1 MTALP
6 IARPGTFIVFWAG
19 LFVFLW
25 ASGFLSAKFGFPYAE
40 PLTFLVWRYGLAVAC
55 LVPIALALRTSWP
68 RTWGQAGHIAVA
80 GLGIQTGY
88 LVGVYCA
95 IYNGISTGVIALI
108 VGLQPLLTGALA
120 GSVLGERVT
129 PRQWLGLVLGF
140 AGLGLVVAEKVAL
153 GSATAAGL
161 AFGLLGLVAITF
173 GTLYQKRY
181 CAGMQMW
188 SGISIQAM
196 VSVLVTGALA
206 AATETM
212 RIDWTGEFVFALLWS
227 TLGLSVITAA
237 LYFYLVRRGAAA
249 KVTSLIYLSPP
260 TTAVMGYVVF
270 DERLGAVAIAG
281 MAVAMVGVA
290 LANR

>member
-6 IARPGTFIVFWAG
+6 LARPGTSIAFWAG
-19 LFVFLW
+19 LFVFFW

-40 PLTFLVWRYGLAVAC
+40 PLTFLFWRYSLAVFC
-55 LVPIALALRTSWP
+55 LVPIALLSGAAWP
-68 RTWGQAGHIAVA
+68 RSPRQAFHIMVA

-88 LVGVYCA
+88 LIGVYCG

-120 GSVLGERVT
+120 GTILGERVS

-161 AFGLLGLVAITF
+161 GFGLLGLVSITM
-173 GTLYQKRY
+173 GTLYQKRF
-181 CAGMQMW
+181 CTDMQMW
-188 SGISIQAM
+188 SGISIQAV
-196 VSVLVTGALA
+196 VSAAVTGLLA
-206 AATETM
+206 TASETM
-212 RIDWTGEFVFALLWS
+212 HIAWTGEFVFALLWS
-227 TLGLSVITAA
+227 TLGLSVVTAA

-260 TTAVMGYVVF
+260 TTAVMGYLVF

-281 MAVAMVGVA
+281 MAAAMLGVA

>member
-1 MTALP
+1 M
-6 IARPGTFIVFWAG
+6 
-19 LFVFLW
+19 
-25 ASGFLSAKFGFPYAE
+25 
-40 PLTFLVWRYGLAVAC
+40 
-55 LVPIALALRTSWP
+55 
-68 RTWGQAGHIAVA
+68 VA

-88 LVGVYCA
+88 LVGVYCG

-120 GSVLGERVT
+120 GTVLGERVS

-140 AGLGLVVAEKVAL
+140 AGLGLVVAEKVAV
-153 GSATAAGL
+153 GSATATGF
-161 AFGLLGLVAITF
+161 AFGLLGLVSITF

-181 CAGMQMW
+181 CADMQMW
-188 SGISIQAM
+188 SGITIQAGTSAAVTAVLA
-196 VSVLVTGALA
+196 VS
-206 AATETM
+206 TETM
-212 RIDWTGEFVFALLWS
+212 DIAWTGAFVFALLWS

-260 TTAVMGYVVF
+260 TTAVMGFLVF

-281 MAVAMVGVA
+281 MAVAMLGVA

>member
-6 IARPGTFIVFWAG
+6 LARPGLSIVFWAG

-55 LVPIALALRTSWP
+55 LVPIALLLRAAWP
-68 RTWGQAGHIAVA
+68 RTWREAAHIAVA

-88 LVGVYCA
+88 LVGVYSG

-120 GSVLGERVT
+120 GTMLGERVS

-140 AGLGLVVAEKVAL
+140 VGLGLVVAEKVAL
-153 GSATAAGL
+153 GSATVVGFG
-161 AFGLLGLVAITF
+161 FGLLGLLSITF
-173 GTLYQKRY
+173 GTLYQKRF
-181 CAGMQMW
+181 CGGMQMW

-196 VSVLVTGALA
+196 VSVLVTGTLA

-227 TLGLSVITAA
+227 TIGLSVVTAA

-260 TTAVMGYVVF
+260 TTAVMGYLVF